1 MGQFSQV
8 VSDKEPLTQDRL
20 LRYLDACA
28 GEGLPP
34 QVSLDAQAGTGD
46 GGGGHSLHA
55 VSQPQGVESTACYVE
70 QAGPLSSPI
79 LLDVQGGELQELID
93 KWNMQSAIHA
103 LDRHSG
109 IVSLQ

>member
-1 MGQFSQV
+1 MHVPEKGFLPRFRSTHKLGQETAAEVIPFMLS
-8 VSDKEPLTQDRL
+8 
-20 LRYLDACA
+20 
-28 GEGLPP
+28 
-34 QVSLDAQAGTGD
+34 VSLR
-46 GGGGHSLHA
+46 
-55 VSQPQGVESTACYVE
+55 GVESTACYVE